1 LELGGKNA
9 CIVWEDANLDLAIE
23 GLLWGAFGTAGQRC
37 TATSRLIVHRSV
49 KQAVVAGLL
58 AKIPSLKM
66 GNPSLV
72 ATQVGPLIDTD
83 AVAKVQRMVATALT
97 QGATLLCGGKRFAEP
112 PLHEGFYF
120 QPTVLDDVVP
130 TMKIAQE
137 EVFGPVLSVITV
149 DSLEEAIAV
158 ANGVRYGLSAAI
170 YSQDMGLAM
179 GVVEQLEAGLTYIN
193 APTIGA
199 ETHVP
204 FGGVKQSGN
213 GHREASHLVL
223 DTYTQWKTI
232 SIETTSTLRKAQM
245 D

>member
-1 LELGGKNA
+1 
-9 CIVWEDANLDLAIE
+9 
-23 GLLWGAFGTAGQRC
+23 
-37 TATSRLIVHRSV
+37 
-49 KQAVVAGLL
+49 
-58 AKIPSLKM
+58 
-66 GNPSLV
+66 
-72 ATQVGPLIDTD
+72 
-83 AVAKVQRMVATALT
+83 
-97 QGATLLCGGKRFAEP
+97 
-112 PLHEGFYF
+112 
-120 QPTVLDDVVP
+120 
-130 TMKIAQE
+130 
-137 EVFGPVLSVITV
+137 
-149 DSLEEAIAV
+149 
-158 ANGVRYGLSAAI
+158 
-170 YSQDMGLAM
+170 MGLAM